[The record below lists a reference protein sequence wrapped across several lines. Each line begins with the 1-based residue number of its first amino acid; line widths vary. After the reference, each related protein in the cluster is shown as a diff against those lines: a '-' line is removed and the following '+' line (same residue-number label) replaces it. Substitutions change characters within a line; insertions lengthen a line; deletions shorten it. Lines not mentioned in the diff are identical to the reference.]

1 MDNHAL
7 EVALMVTIGIIGFFL
22 IRFFYVVDEIRKDVK
37 ALLIKGAAWNESL
50 MNVKKELGVIESK
63 LEDVEHRMTDL
74 EKSKL
79 KTR

>member
-1 MDNHAL
+1 MENNTL
-7 EVALMVTIGIIGFFL
+7 QVMFTISVGIIGFFL
-22 IRFFYVVDEIRKDVK
+22 VRFFYVVDEIRKDVK

>member
-1 MDNHAL
+1 MENHTL
-7 EVALMVTIGIIGFFL
+7 EVALTLTIGVISFFL
-22 IRFFYVVDEIRKDVK
+22 VRFFYVVDEIRKDVK

-50 MNVKKELGVIESK
+50 LNVKKELGVIESK